1 MIRVPW
7 SEGSVDGSE
16 ILRSSVE
23 GKVAEIPLFTRFY
36 TSQVVSRISEPIN
49 SINIHEVQYTAFY
62 NFYNRNAAFAQTSLE
77 MTWF

>member
-1 MIRVPW
+1 MQHVTIDREKRLMIRVPW

-16 ILRSSVE
+16 TLRSPVE

-49 SINIHEVQYTAFY
+49 SMNIHEV
-62 NFYNRNAAFAQTSLE
+62 L
-77 MTWF
+77 